1 MSNINELQMWNDIC
15 NDPRIRVWTEFFGI
29 RTIAIYTQP
38 QSIIDAE
45 TFEYDSQDGYRLL
58 CILNAPR
65 KDLSKAIGDFRP
77 KPITNG
83 DYILEVAR
91 SRDSR
96 FAAFLLKQYQQQK
109 YKAVTS
115 TLIYE
120 NEEAK
125 TICQMF

>member
-15 NDPRIRVWTEFFGI
+15 NDPRIRVRTEFFGI

-65 KDLSKAIGDFRP
+65 KDLSKAIGDSRQSYYFYRD
-77 KPITNG
+77 
-83 DYILEVAR
+83 DY
-91 SRDSR
+91 DS
-96 FAAFLLKQYQQQK
+96 A
-109 YKAVTS
+109 
-115 TLIYE
+115 
-120 NEEAK
+120 EA
-125 TICQMF
+125 CC